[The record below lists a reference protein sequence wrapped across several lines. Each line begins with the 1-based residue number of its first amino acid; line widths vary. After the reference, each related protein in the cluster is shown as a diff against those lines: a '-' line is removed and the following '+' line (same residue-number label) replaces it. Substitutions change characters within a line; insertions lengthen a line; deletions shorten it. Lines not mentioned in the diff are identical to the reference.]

1 MGKRTPSNV
10 NRIPTGQL
18 FGTSPL
24 NEVVPQGH
32 FPEISPRLQAVL
44 QEIVTDV
51 VAKLGC
57 VGAMVTT
64 LEQGNALP
72 VRAYSLRFSVDLLE
86 RLERQAGVT
95 LIGPSAVVYL
105 DHPRYRNNISARSVT
120 GQNGR
125 VEKFLITEKLSDLLT
140 PIVPSTFADL
150 AQKMTGIRHIIGLPF
165 FIEGQVVGNLLVATR
180 DHFSQRDIDFLT
192 AFGQQAANA
201 IQSQRRL
208 DQMEA
213 LERTVLDLQSHL
225 TDETQMLQTLVEAI
239 VDKLDYFGAA
249 VGTVE
254 ADDKYQLRAYSFDL
268 PAAALRK
275 LEAQGGIY
283 FAGPQTE
290 NDLRDPRFQTNLTYH
305 AVQAARNGAE
315 NRFLLSGSL
324 YDFFRPLVNK
334 DISDRLQRSLGIR
347 GILAFPFF
355 LENEV
360 LGNIYVFSRSPYF
373 SEHDKAVLSA
383 FGQQAAIGIRNSRL
397 YRRAEDQRQ
406 IAQTL
411 ARLAFSASA
420 YVHTLRNHVGAFG
433 NYLMLA
439 EHIQDL
445 PPDQRHEVEEIRV
458 TVGDLIDQTA
468 HILDNLHQPWRQ
480 KAEVPTDV
488 NQALYATIN
497 KIYPNLHVEAGQT
510 VVDSQV
516 GVALVFD
523 LSSDLPCV
531 NTSPEMLIE
540 VFSILVNNAIDA
552 IKETDRRGMVWLSTK
567 LDPAGFIVVTVRDN
581 GRGIRP
587 EDLNHIFEMGWTTR
601 EEGMGFGLF
610 WLKDFVEG
618 LGGSIFVDSKYQ
630 QGATFSIRLPIINQE
645 PVR

>member
-1 MGKRTPSNV
+1 M
-10 NRIPTGQL
+10 
-18 FGTSPL
+18 
-24 NEVVPQGH
+24 
-32 FPEISPRLQAVL
+32 A
-44 QEIVTDV
+44 
-51 VAKLGC
+51 
-57 VGAMVTT
+57 
-64 LEQGNALP
+64 
-72 VRAYSLRFSVDLLE
+72 
-86 RLERQAGVT
+86 
-95 LIGPSAVVYL
+95 
-105 DHPRYRNNISARSVT
+105 
-120 GQNGR
+120 
-125 VEKFLITEKLSDLLT
+125 
-140 PIVPSTFADL
+140 
-150 AQKMTGIRHIIGLPF
+150 
-165 FIEGQVVGNLLVATR
+165 
-180 DHFSQRDIDFLT
+180 
-192 AFGQQAANA
+192 
-201 IQSQRRL
+201 
-208 DQMEA
+208 
-213 LERTVLDLQSHL
+213 
-225 TDETQMLQTLVEAI
+225 
-239 VDKLDYFGAA
+239 
-249 VGTVE
+249 
-254 ADDKYQLRAYSFDL
+254 
-268 PAAALRK
+268 
-275 LEAQGGIY
+275 
-283 FAGPQTE
+283 
-290 NDLRDPRFQTNLTYH
+290 H

-334 DISDRLQRSLGIR
+334 DISDRLQRSLGVR

-355 LENEV
+355 LEEEV

-567 LDPAGFIVVTVRDN
+567 LDASGFIVVTVRDN

-587 EDLNHIFEMGWTTR
+587 EDLNHIFEMGWSTR

-630 QGATFSIRLPIINQE
+630 QGATFSIRLPVINQE
-645 PVR
+645 LAN